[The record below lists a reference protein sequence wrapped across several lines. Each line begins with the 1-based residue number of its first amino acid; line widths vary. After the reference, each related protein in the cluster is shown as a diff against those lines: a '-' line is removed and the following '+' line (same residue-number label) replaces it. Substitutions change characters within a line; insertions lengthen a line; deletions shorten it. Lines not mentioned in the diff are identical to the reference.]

1 MTFPIFA
8 AGDVLRATD
17 MNAVGLWRV
26 GGGTLS
32 GTAVNFAGCFTSEF
46 TDYRIVVDSLAFS
59 AAGDMY
65 YQYLNGTTPR
75 TTANYYWAYTGLRID
90 TVASNSASLST
101 NLGYTGM
108 SSNASGGLMLSSGSM
123 DIYAPQSA
131 ARRTFMT
138 SSALGYATDFYHRH
152 GMSGQN
158 EDIVFDGIR
167 FFTNS
172 AVTFTGT
179 VSIYGYRK
187 A

>member
-1 MTFPIFA
+1 MPVPDFSP
-8 AGDVLRATD
+8 GEVLTASAMD
-17 MNAVGLWRV
+17 KIGLWRV

-32 GTAVNFAGCFTSEF
+32 GTAVNFAGCFTSDY

-75 TTANYYWAYTGLRID
+75 TTANYYWAMTGLRID

-101 NLGYTGM
+101 TLGYTGM

-123 DIYAPQSA
+123 DIYAPTI
-131 ARRTFMT
+131 ARRTFLT
-138 SSALGYATDFYHRH
+138 SAAVGYASDFYHRH

-158 EDIVFDGIR
+158 EDISFDGIR